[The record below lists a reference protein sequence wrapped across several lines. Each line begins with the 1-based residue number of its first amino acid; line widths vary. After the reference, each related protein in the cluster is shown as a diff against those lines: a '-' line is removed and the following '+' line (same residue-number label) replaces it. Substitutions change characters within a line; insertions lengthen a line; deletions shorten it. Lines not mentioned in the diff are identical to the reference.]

1 MHNLKYWGAQS
12 NDGFRMW
19 KSKHEAFEGDGHK
32 FSYDGTNGFL
42 ITVHFSGAAK
52 SATAD

>member
-1 MHNLKYWGAQS
+1 
-12 NDGFRMW
+12 MW

-32 FSYDGTNGFL
+32 FSYEGTNGFL

-52 SATAD
+52 AGVAAEQPSKMK